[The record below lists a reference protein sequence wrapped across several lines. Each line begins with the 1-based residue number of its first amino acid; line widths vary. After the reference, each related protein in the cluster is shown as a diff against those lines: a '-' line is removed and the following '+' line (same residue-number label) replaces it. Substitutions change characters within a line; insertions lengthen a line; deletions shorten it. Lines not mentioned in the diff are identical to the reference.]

1 MRNKIKLSLVTSI
14 VFISSLFFPAIVS
27 AETNEP
33 QTVYIYDTELGT
45 ESYEALIEYGN
56 GKHAL
61 IGQMLKDT
69 GVAST
74 VPGIGFGIGSG
85 GNGYRPNVMIVIW
98 TDETIDLDSARAA
111 IKSFV
116 NVPSDPVTTNGD
128 CAIAC
133 DGTTQPEESSSSQT
147 IVESQP
153 EPVVESVQQTDQNV
167 VEQPVSIQ
175 QPEQQEQAPAPQIAP
190 DNTPQ
195 YTIPTV
201 ILESFFSYLPS
212 TDIVAQSPI
221 SNKIINNKKIVKKNK
236 IIIKPK
242 TTTKKARV
250 YATNKTKR

>member
-1 MRNKIKLSLVTSI
+1 
-14 VFISSLFFPAIVS
+14 
-27 AETNEP
+27 
-33 QTVYIYDTELGT
+33 
-45 ESYEALIEYGN
+45 
-56 GKHAL
+56 
-61 IGQMLKDT
+61 MLKDT

-111 IKSFV
+111 IKSFI

-133 DGTTQPEESSSSQT
+133 DGTTQPEESASAQP
-147 IVESQP
+147 IAESQP
-153 EPVVESVQQTDQNV
+153 EPVQQPEPAQQSEPVYQDEQPSVQ
-167 VEQPVSIQ
+167 ESVSIQ
-175 QPEQQEQAPAPQIAP
+175 QPETQQELQQPVVSQENI
-190 DNTPQ
+190 PQ
-195 YTIPTV
+195 YIVPTV

>member
-111 IKSFV
+111 IQSFV

-133 DGTTQPEESSSSQT
+133 DGTTQPEESSSSET

-153 EPVVESVQQTDQNV
+153 EPVVEPVQQTDENV

-195 YTIPTV
+195 YIIPTV
-201 ILESFFSYLPS
+201 TLEPFSSYATPA
-212 TDIVAQSPI
+212 DVVAQSPI
-221 SNKIINNKKIVKKNK
+221 SNKITSNKKIIKRNK
-236 IIIKPK
+236 I
-242 TTTKKARV
+242 TTKKARA
-250 YATNKTKR
+250 YATSKTKR

>member
-116 NVPSDPVTTNGD
+116 NVPSNPVTTNGD

-153 EPVVESVQQTDQNV
+153 EPVQQTDQNV
-167 VEQPVSIQ
+167 LDQPVSIQ
-175 QPEQQEQAPAPQIAP
+175 QPEQQEQAPAPQITP

-195 YTIPTV
+195 YTVPTV
-201 ILESFFSYLPS
+201 TLESFFSYLPS
-212 TDIVAQSPI
+212 TDVVVQSPI
-221 SNKIINNKKIVKKNK
+221 SNKITSNKKIIKRNK
-236 IIIKPK
+236 I
-242 TTTKKARV
+242 TTKKARA
-250 YATNKTKR
+250 YATSKTKR

>member
-1 MRNKIKLSLVTSI
+1 MKNKIKLSLVTSI
-14 VFISSLFFPAIVS
+14 VFISSLFAPAIVS

>member
-14 VFISSLFFPAIVS
+14 VFISSLFFPVIVS
-27 AETNEP
+27 AETNQP

-85 GNGYRPNVMIVIW
+85 GNGYRPNVMVVIW

-116 NVPSDPVTTNGD
+116 NVPSNPVTTNGD

-153 EPVVESVQQTDQNV
+153 EPVQQTDQNV
-167 VEQPVSIQ
+167 LEQPVSIQ
-175 QPEQQEQAPAPQIAP
+175 QPEQQEQAPALQITP

-195 YTIPTV
+195 YTVPTV
-201 ILESFFSYLPS
+201 TLESFFSYLPS
-212 TDIVAQSPI
+212 TDVVVQSPI
-221 SNKIINNKKIVKKNK
+221 SNKITSNKKIIKRNK
-236 IIIKPK
+236 I
-242 TTTKKARV
+242 TTKKARA
-250 YATNKTKR
+250 YATSKTKR

>member
-1 MRNKIKLSLVTSI
+1 MKNKIKLSLVTSI
-14 VFISSLFFPAIVS
+14 VFISSLFAPAIVS

-45 ESYEALIEYGN
+45 ESYESLIEYGN

-116 NVPSDPVTTNGD
+116 NVPSNPVTTNGD

-133 DGTTQPEESSSSQT
+133 DGTTQSEESSSSET

-153 EPVVESVQQTDQNV
+153 EPVVEPVQQTDENV

-175 QPEQQEQAPAPQIAP
+175 QPEQQEQTPAPQIAP

-195 YTIPTV
+195 YTVPTV
-201 ILESFFSYLPS
+201 TLESFFSYLPS
-212 TDIVAQSPI
+212 TDVVVQSPI
-221 SNKIINNKKIVKKNK
+221 SNKITSNTVIN
-236 IIIKPK
+236 
-242 TTTKKARV
+242 
-250 YATNKTKR
+250 YF

>member
-1 MRNKIKLSLVTSI
+1 MKNKIKLSLVTSI
-14 VFISSLFFPAIVS
+14 VFISSLFFPVIVS

-116 NVPSDPVTTNGD
+116 NVPSNPVTTNGD

-153 EPVVESVQQTDQNV
+153 EPVQQTDQNV
-167 VEQPVSIQ
+167 LEQPVSIQ
-175 QPEQQEQAPAPQIAP
+175 QPEQQEQAPAPQITP

-195 YTIPTV
+195 YIIPTV
-201 ILESFFSYLPS
+201 TLEPFSSYATLA
-212 TDIVAQSPI
+212 DVVAQSPI
-221 SNKIINNKKIVKKNK
+221 SNKKIIKRNK
-236 IIIKPK
+236 I
-242 TTTKKARV
+242 TTKKARA
-250 YATNKTKR
+250 YATSKTKR

>member
-1 MRNKIKLSLVTSI
+1 MKNKIKLSLVISI

-116 NVPSDPVTTNGD
+116 NVPSNPVTTNGD

-153 EPVVESVQQTDQNV
+153 EPVQQTDENV

-195 YTIPTV
+195 YTVPTV
-201 ILESFFSYLPS
+201 TLESFFSYLPS
-212 TDIVAQSPI
+212 TDVVVQSPI
-221 SNKIINNKKIVKKNK
+221 SNKITSNKKIIKRNK
-236 IIIKPK
+236 I
-242 TTTKKARV
+242 TTKKARA
-250 YATNKTKR
+250 YATSKTKR